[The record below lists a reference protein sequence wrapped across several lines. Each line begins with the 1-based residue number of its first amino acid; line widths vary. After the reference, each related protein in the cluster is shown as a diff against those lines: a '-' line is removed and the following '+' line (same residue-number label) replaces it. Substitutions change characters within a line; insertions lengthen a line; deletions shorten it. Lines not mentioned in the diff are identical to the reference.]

1 MGHVIAQTTLGG
13 CFLKGLGVL
22 QDKKRA
28 TEWYEKAVTQG
39 DPEAMFQLGRL
50 LKGWRELSWI
60 QGDDCSHRA
69 KCLIRKAAELG
80 HSEAEG
86 DIAETVTCILKRQVC
101 RYFHAFV
108 GLL

>member
-1 MGHVIAQTTLGG
+1 M
-13 CFLKGLGVL
+13 

-39 DPEAMFQLGRL
+39 DPEAMFQLGRI
-50 LKGWRELSWI
+50 LKDGV
-60 QGDDCSHRA
+60 
-69 KCLIRKAAELG
+69 LIRKAAELG

-86 DIAETVTCILKRQVC
+86 DIVKTVTGILKRQVC

-108 GLL
+108 GLI